1 MPPLLQAED
10 LTVHYGGAPVV
21 AGVSLQ
27 VEPGRCVALAGA
39 NGSGKSTVLRVLAGR
54 QEADTG
60 TVLLDGEPVRESD
73 PRFRRDVAVS
83 MDGGECFPDLT
94 VAEHVRMVAAAHG
107 LGRRAAEAAADVLDH
122 LGLAAHHDA
131 FPGTLSAGQRQAL
144 LLSAALVRPARL
156 LMLDE
161 PEQRLDARAKER
173 LAAVLDAAKRAG
185 TGIVLVSHE
194 RSLVEAVADH
204 VVLLASGRC
213 VAEGEPARVLA
224 EEAAPWR

>member
-21 AGVSLQ
+21 TGISLR
-27 VEPGRCVALAGA
+27 VDPGRCVALIGA

-54 QEADTG
+54 QAADAG
-60 TVLLDGEPVRESD
+60 SVVFDGGPVREQD
-73 PRFRRDVAVS
+73 PRFRREVAVS

-94 VAEHVRMVAAAHG
+94 VAEHIRMVAAAHG
-107 LGRRAAEAAADVLDH
+107 LGCRAAGAAATVLNH

-131 FPGTLSAGQRQAL
+131 FPDTLSAGQRQAL

-161 PEQRLDARAKER
+161 PEQRLDARARER
-173 LAAVLDAAKRAG
+173 LAEVLRETKRAG
-185 TGIVLVSHE
+185 TAIVLVSHD
-194 RSLVEAVADH
+194 RTLVEAVADQ

-213 VAEGEPARVLA
+213 VAQGEPGRVLD